1 MKLKFQSLDFTA
13 SQELIDFVKGKVEKL
28 EHLYDEIIWS
38 EVSLKL
44 EKSDA
49 KENKVCEIRLA
60 IPGNDLLASSQCKTF
75 EEAAAQ
81 CVEALEKQIKK
92 RKTKIISK
100 RKDIAEIKKSSR

>member
-13 SQELIDFVKGKVEKL
+13 SQELTDFIKNKVAKL
-28 EHLYDEIIWS
+28 EYFYDEIICS
-38 EVSLKL
+38 EVCLKL
-44 EKSDA
+44 DKSDT

-60 IPGNDLLASSQCKTF
+60 IPGNDLLASAQCKTF

-92 RKTKIISK
+92 RKTKIIGK
-100 RKDIAEIKKSSR
+100 RKDIAELKF

>member
-13 SQELIDFVKGKVEKL
+13 SQELTDFVQSKIDKL

-38 EVSLKL
+38 EVCLKL
-44 EKSDA
+44 DKSDTR
-49 KENKVCEIRLA
+49 ENKVCELRLA
-60 IPGNDLLASSQCKTF
+60 IPGNDLLASAQCKTF

-92 RKTKIISK
+92 RKTKIIGK
-100 RKDIAEIKKSSR
+100 RKDIAEIKNLK